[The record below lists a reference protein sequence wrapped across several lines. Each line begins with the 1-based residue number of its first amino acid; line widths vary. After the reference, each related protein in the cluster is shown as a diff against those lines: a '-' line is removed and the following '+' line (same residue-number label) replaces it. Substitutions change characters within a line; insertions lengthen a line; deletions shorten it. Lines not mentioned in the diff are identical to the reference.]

1 MADYPNLCFQA
12 DPEQLPW
19 LMTLRPS
26 PPTQVT
32 LRLLADAPRQSS
44 ADARQEVS
52 CLSPLLLTGSCGSES
67 ASK

>member
-19 LMTLRPS
+19 LMMLRLS

-32 LRLLADAPRQSS
+32 LRLLVAAPRRSS

-52 CLSPLLLTGSCGSES
+52 YLSPLLLTGSCGSES
-67 ASK
+67 TSK